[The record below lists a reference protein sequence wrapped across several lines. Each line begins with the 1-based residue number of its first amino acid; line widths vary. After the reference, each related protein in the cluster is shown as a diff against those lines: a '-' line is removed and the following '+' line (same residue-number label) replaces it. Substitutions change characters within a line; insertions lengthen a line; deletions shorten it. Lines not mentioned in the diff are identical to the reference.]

1 MSAVKPKVILHIG
14 QHKTGS
20 KALQSYLAL
29 NADKLRE
36 RGILYPLG
44 TNRGYQITAYSN
56 SHFLC
61 YVLARH
67 EAMMACGE
75 NAAAG
80 QFWSAYGQY
89 CTPYTTLD
97 QLLHAFET
105 ERMHI
110 GAHTIIISAEDL
122 FDMQSAHEVHFSTQW
137 VSHAAHAFH
146 NCAAR
151 LGWEPEIAVYLRRPD
166 HLLNAHYAQFI
177 KGDGRNT
184 LDFETF
190 SKAFEPRLD
199 SLGILKIW
207 AAVFRP
213 EHLHVRPYEHESLP
227 GGILPDFFEH
237 LLGFLPGCDWA
248 QVPSNLESSNIT
260 PGRAYID
267 LMREINIRISKNL
280 PAPAREA
287 VLQSAFTCRP
297 TNAPAASWLSPA
309 ARYRLTNH
317 YRKDYQEISKHYC
330 KLADHDFFTGEWPQ
344 ASEDTAIKP
353 DALSAEHMIGLMQ
366 CALEYERNQY
376 RRKLKKSAIKMVL
389 AIAVILVGILSIAPY
404 LNI

>member
-44 TNRGYQITAYSN
+44 TSPGHQIAAYSN
-56 SHFLC
+56 SHFQC

-97 QLLHAFET
+97 QLLDIYET

-122 FDMQSAHEVHFSTQW
+122 FDMQSAHEMHFSPQW

-146 NCAAR
+146 NCALR
-151 LGWEPEIAVYLRRPD
+151 LGWEPEIAAYLRRPD

-177 KGDGRNT
+177 KGDTRNT

-190 SKAFEPRLD
+190 SIDFKPRLD
-199 SLGILKIW
+199 SLGILNIW

-213 EHLHVRPYEHESLP
+213 EHLHVRPYELGSLP
-227 GGILPDFFEH
+227 GGIVPDFFEH
-237 LLGFLPGCDWA
+237 LLGFLPGRDWA

-287 VLQSAFTCRP
+287 VLQCAFAYRSV
-297 TNAPAASWLSPA
+297 NDPAASWLSPA

-330 KLADHDFFTGEWPQ
+330 KLADHDFFTEAWPQ
-344 ASEDTAIKP
+344 ANEDAAIKP
-353 DALSAEHMIGLMQ
+353 DVLSAEHMLGLMQ
-366 CALEYERNQY
+366 CAVEHEKNQC
-376 RRKLKKSAIKMVL
+376 RRKLIKSAIKIVTTIS
-389 AIAVILVGILSIAPY
+389 AILIGILSIALY

>member
-1 MSAVKPKVILHIG
+1 MSAGKPRVILHIG

-29 NADKLRE
+29 NAARLRE
-36 RGILYPLG
+36 RGILYPLEASSK
-44 TNRGYQITAYSN
+44 NRISAYSN
-56 SHFLC
+56 SHFQC

-89 CTPYTTLD
+89 CNPYTTLD

-105 ERMHI
+105 RRMHV
-110 GAHTIIISAEDL
+110 GAHTIVISAEDL
-122 FDMQSAHEVHFSTQW
+122 FDMQSAHDAYFSENW
-137 VSHAAHAFH
+137 VSHAAQAFH
-146 NCAAR
+146 NCALR
-151 LGWEPEIAVYLRRPD
+151 LGWEPKVAVYLRRPD

-177 KGDGRNT
+177 KGSANNT

-190 SKAFEPRLD
+190 SKDFKPRLD
-199 SLGILKIW
+199 SLGIMKIW

-213 EHLHVRPYEHESLP
+213 ERLHVRPYEYQSLTD
-227 GGILPDFFEH
+227 GIVPDFFEH
-237 LLGFLPGCDWA
+237 LLGFLPDSNWV

-267 LMREINIRISKNL
+267 LMREINIRINKNL

-287 VLQSAFTCRP
+287 ILQSAFACRSVNDP
-297 TNAPAASWLSPA
+297 TANWLSPA
-309 ARYRLTNH
+309 ARYRLLNQYH
-317 YRKDYQEISKHYC
+317 KDYQEISKHYC
-330 KLADHDFFTGEWPQ
+330 KLADHDFFTEEWPQ
-344 ASEDTAIKP
+344 ASEDAAIKP
-353 DALSAEHMIGLMQ
+353 DALSAERVIGLVQ
-366 CALEYERNQY
+366 STLEYEQIQY
-376 RRKLKKSAIKMVL
+376 RRKLMKSAIKIVL
-389 AIAVILVGILSIAPY
+389 AISVILIGILSIA
-404 LNI
+404 L

>member
-1 MSAVKPKVILHIG
+1 MSAVKPRVILHIG

-44 TNRGYQITAYSN
+44 TSPKHQITAYRN
-56 SHFLC
+56 SQFQC

-67 EAMMACGE
+67 EAMMTCGE
-75 NAAAG
+75 NAAAA

-89 CTPYTTLD
+89 CTPYTTLN
-97 QLLHAFET
+97 QLLYAFET

-122 FDMQSAHEVHFSTQW
+122 FDMQSAHEMHFSPQW
-137 VSHAAHAFH
+137 VSHAAQAFH

-151 LGWEPEIAVYLRRPD
+151 LGWEPEVAVYLRRPD

-177 KGDGRNT
+177 KGNANNT

-213 EHLHVRPYEHESLP
+213 ERLHVRPYEQDSLP
-227 GGILPDFFEH
+227 GGIVPDFFEH
-237 LLGFLPGCDWA
+237 LLDFLQGRDWA
-248 QVPSNLESSNIT
+248 QVPNNLESTNIT
-260 PGRAYID
+260 PSRAYID

-287 VLQSAFTCRP
+287 VLQSAFAYRSE
-297 TNAPAASWLSPA
+297 NDPAASWLSPA
-309 ARYRLTNH
+309 ARYRLTSH
-317 YRKDYQEISKHYC
+317 YHKDYQQILNLYC
-330 KLADHDFFTGEWPQ
+330 KQANQAFFTEQWPDK
-344 ASEDTAIKP
+344 SENTTILP
-353 DALSAEHMIGLMQ
+353 DALSTERMIGLMQ
-366 CALEYERNQY
+366 CAIEHEKNLCRH
-376 RRKLKKSAIKMVL
+376 RLKNSAIKISL
-389 AIAVILVGILSIAPY
+389 ILLIILIGMLSIG
-404 LNI
+404 

>member
-1 MSAVKPKVILHIG
+1 MSAGKPRVILHIG

-29 NADKLRE
+29 NAARLRE
-36 RGILYPLG
+36 RGILYPLEASSKH
-44 TNRGYQITAYSN
+44 RISAYSN
-56 SHFLC
+56 SHFQC

-67 EAMMACGE
+67 EVMMACGE

-89 CTPYTTLD
+89 CNPYTTLD

-105 ERMHI
+105 RRMHV
-110 GAHTIIISAEDL
+110 GAHTIVISAEDL
-122 FDMQSAHEVHFSTQW
+122 FDMQSAHDVYFSQDW
-137 VSHAAHAFH
+137 VSHAAQTFH
-146 NCAAR
+146 NCALR
-151 LGWEPEIAVYLRRPD
+151 LGWEPEVAVYLRRPD

-177 KGDGRNT
+177 KGSANNT

-190 SKAFEPRLD
+190 SKDFKPRLD

-213 EHLHVRPYEHESLP
+213 ERLHVRPYEYQSLTD
-227 GGILPDFFEH
+227 GIVPDFFEN
-237 LLGFLPGCDWA
+237 LLGFLPDSNWA

-267 LMREINIRISKNL
+267 LMREINIRINKNL

-287 VLQSAFTCRP
+287 ILQSAFAYRSV
-297 TNAPAASWLSPA
+297 NDPAASWLSPA
-309 ARYRLTNH
+309 ARYSLTYH

-330 KLADHDFFTGEWPQ
+330 KLADHDFFTEEWPQ
-344 ASEDTAIKP
+344 ASEDAAIKP
-353 DALSAEHMIGLMQ
+353 DVLSTERIIGLMQ
-366 CALEYERNQY
+366 SALEYEQNQC
-376 RRKLKKSAIKMVL
+376 RHKLKKTALKIVLVVSAIL
-389 AIAVILVGILSIAPY
+389 IGILFIA
-404 LNI
+404 LSQH